1 MPRQV
6 TLADIARKSKCSVA
20 TVSLVLRDKPGISPA
35 TRGRVQAAA
44 RSLGY
49 YPRPGLADHT
59 PPRQVGQ
66 LHNVGV
72 ILKAEPG
79 IMPQS
84 NSFYSHVLASI
95 EAVCRHSRFNLLY
108 ATLPVDEDNFPL
120 EMPPLLSETHADGF
134 LLLGAFVDETLFRLL
149 GGTSRPVVLVD
160 AYADVAQ
167 YDSVV
172 SDNLNGAYQATSAL
186 IARGHRHIGLVG
198 GHSQAYPSVRERRE
212 GYLQALRA
220 HGLSD
225 TYNACCAL
233 NDQAAMQAAMALLR
247 DHPEVTAL
255 VGVNDAVAIAGMR
268 AAQALGRRVPQD
280 LSIIGF
286 DDIDLAQHVTPTLTT
301 MHVDKAA
308 MGRLAMLLLGY
319 RFESTESEPVTAIL
333 RPRLIERESVAG
345 PTVGNS

>member
-1 MPRQV
+1 MPRQI
-6 TLADIARKSKCSVA
+6 TLANIARKSKCSVA

-35 TRGRVQAAA
+35 TRGRVLSAA
-44 RSLGY
+44 RRLGY
-49 YPRPGLADHT
+49 QPRPGLANHT

-79 IMPQS
+79 ITPQS
-84 NSFYSHVLASI
+84 NPFYAHVLAGI
-95 EAVCRHSRFNLLY
+95 EAACRYSKLNLLY
-108 ATLPVDEDNFPL
+108 ATLPVDENNIPL
-120 EMPPLLSETHADGF
+120 EMPPLLSEPQADGF
-134 LLLGAFVDETLFRLL
+134 LLVGAFVDETLFRLL
-149 GGTSRPVVLVD
+149 GDTCRPVVLVD

-167 YDSVV
+167 FDSVL
-172 SDNLNGAYQATSAL
+172 SDNLNGAFQATSAL

-198 GHSQAYPSVRERRE
+198 GHPQAYPSLRERRE
-212 GYLQALRA
+212 GYLHALRA

-225 TYNACCAL
+225 TYHACCAL
-233 NDQAAMQAAMALLR
+233 NDQAALQAAMALLR

-255 VGVNDAVAIAGMR
+255 VGVNDAVAIAGLR

-319 RFESTESEPVTAIL
+319 RFASAESERVTAVL

-345 PTVGNS
+345 PGLGNT